1 MVRRGP
7 FKYIYSPADPPQL
20 YNLET
25 DPQELANLAGQPEFA
40 AIEQSLLTNVLARW
54 NPPGLTEKILGSQQ
68 RRRLISQALMAG
80 RHTAWDFQPFQDASK
95 QYMRNHLDL
104 NDLERRARY
113 PSPEIPPPD
122 FAGP

>member
-1 MVRRGP
+1 MVLHGR
-7 FKYIYSPADPPQL
+7 FKYIYSESDPPQL

-25 DPQELANLAGQPEFA
+25 DPDELTNLAGQLDFTA
-40 AIEQSLLTNVLARW
+40 VEQSLHTLMLARW
-54 NPPGLTEKILGSQQ
+54 NPPELKENILQSQ
-68 RRRLISQALMAG
+68 RRRHLVAPALAKG
-80 RHTAWDFQPFQDASK
+80 QYTAWEFQPYEDASK

-122 FAGP
+122 ISK